1 MTMERELL
9 KNVAKK
15 PATLLYPSEKAS
27 PVEGIRAMVTW
38 RIERC
43 IGCNLCVQVCP
54 SSAIRMIGEGTE
66 AEITYYLD
74 RCVFC
79 GECVDIC
86 PTKAIETTTEYELAF
101 FDRDQMTFDFTRSKT
116 QIIPEN
122 GG

>member
-1 MTMERELL
+1 MERELL

-15 PATLLYPSEKAS
+15 PATLRYPSEKAP

-38 RIERC
+38 RIEQC
-43 IGCNLCVQVCP
+43 IGCNLCIQICP
-54 SSAIRMIGEGTE
+54 SSAIRMTGKGTE
-66 AEITYYLD
+66 AEITYHLD

-101 FDRDQMTFDFTRSKT
+101 FDREEMTLDFTRSKT
-116 QIIPEN
+116 RTTPEN
-122 GG
+122 EG